1 MTGLWG
7 LVRLVLRRDR
17 VVLPLWVVLLAVV
30 PMTYVATFEELFPD
44 DAGRQNYAELSAH
57 NAGFVG
63 LYGRLLGSSV
73 GELAVWR
80 AGFLP
85 VIIGLASILT
95 VIRHTRTE
103 EDTGRTELL
112 ASTVVGR
119 HAALAAALVTT
130 LAANLVLG
138 LLLAAGMA
146 AQDLPA
152 AGSLAFGLELAA
164 AGWVFAGVGAVAAQ
178 LTGNAGS
185 ARGIAVA
192 VLGLTYVE
200 RFVGDISA
208 ISDGPLSWMSWV
220 SPIGW
225 VQATRPYGEDAL
237 WPLLLVVAST
247 VALVATAV
255 VLSGRRDVGTG
266 LLSARPGP
274 AEGALGSPL
283 GLAWRLHR
291 GLLVGWVAGFVVLGV
306 VFGYLAEGV
315 GDLVGDNQALRE
327 VFQRM
332 GGEEGLT
339 DAYLS
344 SILSILGI
352 IAAAYAVQA
361 MLRARAEEVAGRTEP
376 VLGAAVGRLH
386 WLGSHLVFAL
396 LGPAV
401 ALVAGGAAAGATHGL
416 NTGDVGGE
424 LPSLVAGALVQVPA
438 VWVLAAVAV
447 LLVGV
452 LPRYAAAAWGALA
465 VCMLITLLGSAMG
478 LDQWVL
484 DASPFT
490 HLPRLPGA
498 AVTALPLVA
507 LVAVAAGLGAVGL
520 AAFRRRD
527 IPTG

>member
-7 LVRLVLRRDR
+7 LVRLILRRDR
-17 VVLPLWVVLLAVV
+17 VVLPLWVVVLAVV

-44 DAGRQNYAELSAH
+44 EAGRQGYAEVSAH
-57 NAGFVG
+57 NAGFVA

-73 GELAVWR
+73 GELVVWR

-85 VIIGLASILT
+85 VIVGIASILT

-103 EDTGRTELL
+103 EDTGRRELL

-138 LLLAAGMA
+138 LLLAAGMI

-185 ARGIAVA
+185 ARGIAVS

-208 ISDGPLSWMSWV
+208 ISDGPLSWVTWL

-225 VQATRPYGEDAL
+225 VQAMQPYGENAL
-237 WPLLLVVAST
+237 WPLALVLAST
-247 VALVATAV
+247 AVLVAGAV
-255 VLSGRRDVGTG
+255 VLSGRRDLGAG
-266 LLSARPGP
+266 LLPPRPGP
-274 AEGALGSPL
+274 AAGALGSPL
-283 GLAWRLHR
+283 ALAWRLHR
-291 GLLVGWVAGFVVLGV
+291 GLLAGWVAGFLALGV
-306 VFGYLAEGV
+306 VLGYLAEGV
-315 GDLVGDNQALRE
+315 GDLVGDNPDLRA

-332 GGEEGLT
+332 GGEQGLT

-376 VLGAAVGRLH
+376 VLSAAVGRLH
-386 WLGSHLVFAL
+386 WLGSHLAFAL

-401 ALVAGGAAAGATHGL
+401 ALVAGGVAAGLTHGL
-416 NTGDVGGE
+416 NTGEVGGE
-424 LPSLVAGALVQVPA
+424 LSSLVAGALVQVPA

-452 LPRYAAAAWGALA
+452 LPRHAAAAWAALA
-465 VCMLITLLGSAMG
+465 ACLLITLVGAAMG

-484 DASPFT
+484 DISPFT

-498 AVTALPLVA
+498 AVTALPLVL
-507 LVAVAAGLGAVGL
+507 LVVVAGALGAVGL

-527 IPTG
+527 IPAG